1 MRPSAQI
8 SNTKSLQHLSE
19 NVMPITLSRQL
30 HILLIMLQQPPVD
43 STVTRLLV
51 AIKQLLESF
60 QLWSTGAMSDVD
72 VSNVYVQLG
81 NEFNSAVAAF
91 NAYHIDMRYA

>member
-1 MRPSAQI
+1 MF
-8 SNTKSLQHLSE
+8 QH
-19 NVMPITLSRQL
+19 PA
-30 HILLIMLQQPPVD
+30 VD
-43 STVTRLLV
+43 SIVTRLLV
-51 AIKQLLESF
+51 AIKQLLEAF

-91 NAYHIDMRYA
+91 NSYRIDMRYCWLFKLRETC